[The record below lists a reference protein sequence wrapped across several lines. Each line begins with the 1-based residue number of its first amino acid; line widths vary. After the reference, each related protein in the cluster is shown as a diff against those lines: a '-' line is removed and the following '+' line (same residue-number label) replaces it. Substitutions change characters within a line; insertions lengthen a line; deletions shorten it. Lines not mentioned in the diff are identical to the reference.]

1 MKAPHRRRD
10 AQAQAHRAVV
20 SSVRLCAF
28 FVFVA
33 CGSSKPIE
41 YPTADFPIPTDTIL
55 TPYVNVPVGTWLGGT
70 RWVVVS
76 SDAAEAAVVD
86 FASKSKLVLGGKKAG
101 QTEIRNPV
109 TVFVS
114 NDTIWVTDWSLGRA
128 TLWTGSGQPA
138 GIVASPPEL
147 RGALPYARD
156 AAGQLYYEIRPNAG
170 RDGSGNRDSAAIV
183 RQVPVPARFDTVGK
197 LSPFDLAEVQDAAG
211 RRFERRV
218 FSGVDRWGV
227 LRDGSLWMAR
237 VYPNYVMWRDPSGKE
252 LKGVDLPDRVIEVT
266 MTDRDQF
273 IQQFPEELRSTAE
286 GLPFSP
292 LKPPFENALTA
303 PSGFVWL
310 EKSRPVIDS
319 TRSYHLIDRRGALTR
334 VLVLPS
340 RQGHVIA
347 VGDTLVLV
355 AEQWR
360 KGVRLMQVR
369 IPR

>member
-1 MKAPHRRRD
+1 MTQRRRD
-10 AQAQAHRAVV
+10 EQAQVSRAIT

-28 FVFVA
+28 FVFAA

-41 YPTADFPIPTDTIL
+41 YPTADFPIPTDTVF

-76 SDAAEAAVVD
+76 NDAAEAAVVD
-86 FASKSKLVLGGKKAG
+86 FASKSKIVLGGKKAG

-128 TLWTGSGQPA
+128 TLWTASGQPA
-138 GIVASPPEL
+138 GIVSSPPEL
-147 RGALPYARD
+147 RGALPFARD

-211 RRFERRV
+211 PA
-218 FSGVDRWGV
+218 
-227 LRDGSLWMAR
+227 LRAAGLQRSGSLGSAAR
-237 VYPNYVMWRDPSGKE
+237 RIALDRAGLPELRGVERPVGKE

-273 IQQFPEELRSTAE
+273 IQQFPGRA
-286 GLPFSP
+286 
-292 LKPPFENALTA
+292 A
-303 PSGFVWL
+303 V
-310 EKSRPVIDS
+310 
-319 TRSYHLIDRRGALTR
+319 DRRGAP
-334 VLVLPS
+334 VLPAQAAV
-340 RQGHVIA
+340 RERAYGA
-347 VGDTLVLV
+347 VGLRV
-355 AEQWR
+355 AGEEPSGDRFHAQLPSDR
-360 KGVRLMQVR
+360 PARR
-369 IPR
+369 IDADPRVTPAGRGT